1 MAPAITVAAP
11 PNRRRREGEGVMS
24 RLVAGRQKRRRA
36 QACMGWGEGEDP
48 DEMIAVTPLL

>member
-1 MAPAITVAAP
+1 
-11 PNRRRREGEGVMS
+11 MS
-24 RLVAGRQKRRRA
+24 RLAAGRQKRRRA